1 MDTEL
6 IVSQKEFEKKIVRRN
21 SDSRRLCLARVTINC
36 RKFIRVA
43 IANEGACKVACPTF
57 EKERTLF
64 DFLFLGVVA
73 KINKNK
79 KANIIK

>member
-43 IANEGACKVACPTF
+43 IANEAWLALLF
-57 EKERTLF
+57 ETGRTLF
-64 DFLFLGVVA
+64 DFIFLGVVA